1 MNFVHQSE
9 AQYATG
15 TVREADSDNDDAG
28 IDERFEDGSDY
39 GDEF

>member
-1 MNFVHQSE
+1 M
-9 AQYATG
+9 TG
-15 TVREADSDNDDAG
+15 TVREADSDNDNDDAG